1 MCKLPNVFET
11 STVNITWDTLHIVL
25 TLAIYVTLIIFIWIT
40 KLNPCKDSQRRDIR
54 REKDSQIPR
63 CLDITWQA

>member
-1 MCKLPNVFET
+1 MCKLPNVFKT
-11 STVNITWDTLHIVL
+11 STVNITWDILHIVL
-25 TLAIYVTLIIFIWIT
+25 TLAIYVRLIIFIWIT
-40 KLNPCKDSQRRDIR
+40 KLNPCKDNQRRDIR

>member
-1 MCKLPNVFET
+1 MRKLPNVFKT

-40 KLNPCKDSQRRDIR
+40 KLNPCKDIQRRGIR

-63 CLDITWQA
+63 CVDITGQA

>member
-1 MCKLPNVFET
+1 MCKLPNVLEA
-11 STVNITWDTLHIVL
+11 STENITWDTLHIVL

-40 KLNPCKDSQRRDIR
+40 KLNLCRDSQRRDIR

-63 CLDITWQA
+63 CLDIIWQA

>member
-1 MCKLPNVFET
+1 MCKLPSVLET
-11 STVNITWDTLHIVL
+11 STVNITWDTVHIIL
-25 TLAIYVTLIIFIWIT
+25 TLAIYVTLITFIWVT
-40 KLNPCKDSQRRDIR
+40 KLNPCRDSQRRDIK

>member
-1 MCKLPNVFET
+1 MCKLPNVFKT
-11 STVNITWDTLHIVL
+11 SIVNITWDTLHIVL

-40 KLNPCKDSQRRDIR
+40 KLNLCKDSLRRDIR